1 MTSRRWTFLRA
12 APDTNASAISRPRDQ
27 AAGSGPMNDARF
39 VVTLIGAL
47 TAEDSGVAERA
58 SPEPPLGIL
67 SLAAALKA
75 RRVATEVIDLN
86 LLWARS
92 GRSPRR
98 LFRNTTA
105 AVRRS
110 QPRILGMSTI
120 CSTYPLTLRLAR
132 TLKREFPHTPLVI
145 GGPQASAVDVAT
157 LAAFPFIDFVLRGEA
172 EETFPRLVECLLRGD
187 SPRGQPG
194 LTFRDGPGVRR
205 NPDAPAI
212 PNLDVLPLPALDRY
226 GDVPRRRSLPLEIG
240 RGCPFSCRFC
250 STSRFF
256 SRHYR
261 LKSTDLVIR
270 QMNFLSRRY
279 GIRVFDL
286 IHDMFTVDRRRVA
299 EFCRELRSRRARYRW
314 SCSARTDC
322 VDDELLGMMRD
333 AGCEGIFFGIE
344 TGSPRIQRV
353 IGKGLDLDR
362 ARAVLRES
370 DRLGI
375 DTTPSLIIGYPEETT
390 DDLRGTLSFFRAAVQ
405 LDRTDPQIHV
415 LSPQAT
421 TSLESEYR
429 TRHVFDANSKDI
441 PEFGPGQGAVEKRLI
456 SSHPEV
462 FSNFYAF
469 PTERPRSSLLAIS
482 EFFVSLSR
490 RCRGLLLALT
500 EGPCGPLELFETWD
514 CDGDPER
521 RSTKYYRGLK
531 FVEEFLAFVAAV
543 YVGRGRAAVDVMWG
557 FYAALMSAESRSRR
571 RSIPVGRD
579 PGKAA
584 RGIVRLSPGVCVVSV
599 DGDVVRVLE
608 GLKKGTKVGPE
619 CLNQMSTV
627 AVRKRGGGRSVIA
640 EVPPLASAIL
650 GCLDGTVDEIARQLT
665 SKGVRWQGL
674 PPARFVRDALLIL
687 ESDGLV
693 TTTEPGGRPS
703 SGSARSAGRRGAW
716 Q

>member
-1 MTSRRWTFLRA
+1 MK
-12 APDTNASAISRPRDQ
+12 DTRP
-27 AAGSGPMNDARF
+27 

-47 TAEDSGVAERA
+47 TVEDPGGAESG
-58 SPEPPLGIL
+58 SPEPPLGVL

-75 RRVATEVIDLN
+75 HGVATEIIDLN

-92 GRSPRR
+92 GRSSRR

-105 AVRRS
+105 AVRES

-132 TLKREFPHTPLVI
+132 MLKREFPRTLLVI

-157 LAAFPFIDFVLRGEA
+157 LSAFSFIDFVLRGEA
-172 EETFPRLVECLLRGD
+172 EETFPQLVGSLLRGD
-187 SPRGQPG
+187 SPYGQPG
-194 LTFRDGPGVRR
+194 LTFRDGRRVRR
-205 NPDAPAI
+205 NPDAVAI
-212 PNLDVLPLPALDRY
+212 PNLDVLPLPSLDMY
-226 GDVPRRRSLPLEIG
+226 ATLPGRRSLPLEIG

-270 QMNFLSRRY
+270 QMSLLSQRH
-279 GIRVFDL
+279 GMPVFEL
-286 IHDMFTVDRRRVA
+286 VHDMFTVDRRRVA
-299 EFCRELRSRRARYRW
+299 EFCNELRSRRARYRW

-322 VDDELLGMMRD
+322 VDDELLKMMRD

-344 TGSPRIQRV
+344 TGSTRIQRV

-390 DDLRGTLSFFRAAVQ
+390 EDLRGTLSFFRDAVQ
-405 LDRTDPQIHV
+405 LDRASPQIHV
-415 LSPQAT
+415 LSPLAT
-421 TSLESEYR
+421 TSLELEYR
-429 TRHVFDANSKDI
+429 SRLFFDAHSKEI
-441 PEFGPGQGAVEKRLI
+441 PEFGWGQGTPEKRLI

-462 FSNFYAF
+462 FPNFYAF
-469 PTERPRSSLLAIS
+469 PTERPRSSLFQIS
-482 EFFVSLSR
+482 EFFVSLSL

-500 EGPCGPLELFETWD
+500 ERPCSPLELFETWD
-514 CDGDPER
+514 HDGDLGR
-521 RSTKYYRGLK
+521 RSAKYYRGLK
-531 FVEEFLAFVAAV
+531 FVEEFLKFVSAV
-543 YVGRGRAAVDVMWG
+543 YVERGRAAVDVMWR
-557 FYAALMSAESRSRR
+557 FYSALMSAESRSRSR
-571 RSIPVGRD
+571 AVPTGPNS
-579 PGKAA
+579 GKAA
-584 RGIVRLSPGVCVVSV
+584 VGNVRLSPGVCVVSV

-608 GLKKGTKVGPE
+608 GLKKGTRVGPE
-619 CLNQMSTV
+619 CLNQVTTV
-627 AVRKRGGGRSVIA
+627 AVRKRGGGRSLIA

-650 GCLDGTVDEIARQLT
+650 SCLEGSVDDIAGRLT

-674 PPARFVRDALLIL
+674 PPARFLPDALRIL
-687 ESDGLV
+687 ERDGVV
-693 TTTEPGGRPS
+693 TTTEPGGPAF
-703 SGSARSAGRRGAW
+703 SGAARSVGRREAW